1 MSRFLQLHVLTE
13 YPVSNPN
20 RDDLGR
26 PKSALIGGVPRQ
38 RISSQAIKRAI
49 RIHPAFEAALTG
61 HTGKRTQRMGEEII
75 AHLEEL
81 GASSEKAAA
90 IAKEIVPVFG
100 SIEDK
105 KEAERARTKQLA
117 FVSPD
122 ERAAALALAEKAL
135 AGESLAKDKKDLA
148 KQVMRAADGA
158 VDIAMFGRML
168 ADNADLNRDAA
179 VQVAHAITV
188 NRVVIED
195 DFYTAVDDL
204 KKPSE
209 DAGAGFVGE
218 AGFGSGVYYLY
229 VCVDRPLLIRNL
241 AGDADLAARGI
252 EALVR
257 AVSMAVPGG
266 KINSYAN
273 HTRAKFMLAE
283 KGDGQPLN
291 LFGAFTRPMAGPDFV
306 SQAID
311 ALKREREAFS
321 AAYGQICAEE
331 KTLQVGLSG
340 AATLDELAAFAA
352 TGL

>member
-1 MSRFLQLHVLTE
+1 MSRFLQLHILTE

-26 PKSALIGGVPRQ
+26 PKSAMIGGVPRQ
-38 RISSQAIKRAI
+38 RISSQALKRAI

-75 AHLEEL
+75 AHLESL
-81 GASSEKAAA
+81 GADHARAVA

-100 SIEDK
+100 AIEDK
-105 KEAERARTKQLA
+105 KDVDKARTKQLA

-122 ERAAALALAEKAL
+122 ERAAAFALAEKAL
-135 AGESLAKDKKDLA
+135 SGDDLAKDKKDLV
-148 KQVMRAADGA
+148 KQVLRSADGA

-188 NRVVIED
+188 NRVTIED

-229 VCVDRPLLIRNL
+229 VCVDRALLVRNL
-241 AGDADLAARGI
+241 AGDKALAARGLA
-252 EALVR
+252 ALVQ
-257 AVSMAVPGG
+257 AVATAVPGG

-273 HTRAKFMLAE
+273 HTRAKFILAE

-291 LFGAFTRPMAGPDFV
+291 LFGAFTRPMAGPEFVVQAVRALEKERRDF
-306 SQAID
+306 
-311 ALKREREAFS
+311 
-321 AAYGQICAEE
+321 AATYGQTWAEDI
-331 KTLQVGLSG
+331 TLEVGRND
-340 AATLDELAAFAA
+340 AATLDEVAAFASA
-352 TGL
+352 GL

>member
-38 RISSQAIKRAI
+38 RISSQALKRAI

-75 AHLEEL
+75 AHLEGL
-81 GASSEKAAA
+81 GAETAKAVA

-100 SIEDK
+100 AIEDK
-105 KEAERARTKQLA
+105 KDADRARTKQLA

-122 ERAAALALAEKAL
+122 ERAAALVLAEKAL
-135 AGESLAKDKKDLA
+135 NGEDLAKDKKDLA

-188 NRVVIED
+188 NRVIIDD

-229 VCVDRPLLIRNL
+229 LCVNRPLLVRNL
-241 AGDADLAARGI
+241 AGDAALAARGI

-291 LFGAFTRPMAGPDFV
+291 LSGAFTRPVRGPDFIKEAV
-306 SQAID
+306 N
-311 ALKREREAFS
+311 ALDKERSDFAT
-321 AAYGQICAEE
+321 AYGQTWTDQKI
-331 KTLQVGLSG
+331 LHVGQSNT
-340 AATLDELAAFAA
+340 ATLDDVAAFAA
-352 TGL
+352 AGL

>member
-49 RIHPAFEAALTG
+49 RTHPAFEEALRG
-61 HTGKRTQRMGEEII
+61 HIGKRTQRMGEEII
-75 AHLEEL
+75 AHLQRL
-81 GASSEKAAA
+81 GANAEKAMA

-100 SIEDK
+100 AIEDK
-105 KEAERARTKQLA
+105 KDPDKVRTKQLA

-135 AGESLAKDKKDLA
+135 AGENLAKDKKDLA

-168 ADNADLNRDAA
+168 ADNTDLNRDAA
-179 VQVAHAITV
+179 VQVAHAFTV

-195 DFYTAVDDL
+195 DYYTAVDDL

-229 VCVDRPLLIRNL
+229 VCVNRPLLVGNL
-241 AGDADLAARGI
+241 AGDAALAARGI
-252 EALVR
+252 DALVR

-266 KINSYAN
+266 KINSYGN
-273 HTRAKFMLAE
+273 HVRAKFILAE

-291 LFGAFTRPMAGPDFV
+291 LAGAFTKPVSGPDFI
-306 SQAID
+306 SD
-311 ALKREREAFS
+311 AVKALLKEREDFAT
-321 AAYGQICAEE
+321 AYGRGWEEE
-331 KTLQVGLSG
+331 KILHVGRND
-340 AATLDELAAFAA
+340 AATLDEIAAFSAA
-352 TGL
+352 GL

>member
-1 MSRFLQLHVLTE
+1 MSRFLQLHILTE

-20 RDDLGR
+20 RDNLGR
-26 PKSALIGGVPRQ
+26 PKSALIGGEPRQ
-38 RISSQAIKRAI
+38 RISSQALKRAI

-75 AHLEEL
+75 AHLEGL
-81 GASSEKAAA
+81 GAESARAVA

-100 SIEDK
+100 AIEDK
-105 KEAERARTKQLA
+105 KGADKVRTKQLA

-122 ERAAALALAEKAL
+122 ERAAAFALAEKAF
-135 AGESLAKDKKDLA
+135 AGGDLPKDKKELA
-148 KQVMRAADGA
+148 KQVMRTADGA

-188 NRVVIED
+188 NRVTIED

-209 DAGAGFVGE
+209 DVGAGFLDE
-218 AGFGSGVYYLY
+218 AEFGSGVYYLY
-229 VCVDRPLLIRNL
+229 VCVDRPLLVRNL
-241 AGDADLAARGI
+241 AGDTALAARGI
-252 EALVR
+252 DALVR

-273 HTRAKFMLAE
+273 HTRAKFILAE

-291 LFGAFTRPMAGPDFV
+291 LFGAFTRPITGPDFV
-306 SQAID
+306 DKAVD
-311 ALKREREAFS
+311 ALEKERKGFA
-321 AAYGQICAEE
+321 AAYGRTWAEDL
-331 KTLQVGLSG
+331 TLQVGRED
-340 AATLDELAAFAA
+340 AATIDEVAAFAA
-352 TGL
+352 AGL

>member
-49 RIHPAFEAALTG
+49 RIHPAFEDALVG

-75 AHLEEL
+75 AHLEGL
-81 GASSEKAAA
+81 GADTDRAVA

-100 SIEDK
+100 AIEDK
-105 KEAERARTKQLA
+105 KDADKARTRQLA

-122 ERAAALALAEKAL
+122 ERAAAFSLAEKAL
-135 AGESLAKDKKDLA
+135 AGGDLAKDKKELA
-148 KQVMRAADGA
+148 RQVMRAADGA

-188 NRVVIED
+188 NRVTIED

-204 KKPSE
+204 KRPAE

-229 VCVDRPLLIRNL
+229 VCVDRDLLVRNL
-241 AGDADLAARGI
+241 AGDKALAARGLD
-252 EALVR
+252 ALVH

-273 HTRAKFMLAE
+273 HTRAKFILAE

-291 LFGAFTRPMAGPDFV
+291 LFGAFTKPVTGPDFV
-306 SQAID
+306 KQAVEE
-311 ALKREREAFS
+311 LTKERNAFA
-321 AAYGQICAEE
+321 AAYGQTWAED
-331 KTLQVGLSG
+331 KTLQVGQNDT
-340 AATLDELAAFAA
+340 ATLDEIAAFAA
-352 TGL
+352 AGL

>member
-1 MSRFLQLHVLTE
+1 MNRFLQLHVLTE

-26 PKSALIGGVPRQ
+26 PKSATIGGVPRQ
-38 RISSQAIKRAI
+38 RISSQALKRAI
-49 RIHPAFEAALTG
+49 RTHSAFRDALAG
-61 HTGKRTQRMGEEII
+61 HVGDRTQRMGEQII
-75 AHLEEL
+75 DHLKGL
-81 GASSEKAAA
+81 GAPEDKAVA

-100 SIEDK
+100 AIEDK
-105 KEAERARTKQLA
+105 KDREKARTKQLA

-122 ERAAALALAEKAL
+122 EKAAAFTLAEKAL
-135 AGESLAKDKKDLA
+135 EGGDLSKDKKELA
-148 KQVMRAADGA
+148 RQVLRAADGA

-188 NRVVIED
+188 NRVVVED

-204 KKPSE
+204 KERAE

-229 VCVDRPLLIRNL
+229 VCVNRPLLVDNL
-241 AGDADLAARGI
+241 AGDKDLAARGLD
-252 EALVR
+252 ALVR
-257 AVSMAVPGG
+257 AVAMAVPGG

-273 HTRAKFMLAE
+273 HARAKFILAE

-291 LFGAFTRPMAGPDFV
+291 LSGAFTIPVKGPDFV
-306 SQAID
+306 GQAVA
-311 ALKREREAFS
+311 ALKKERADF
-321 AAYGQICAEE
+321 AGAYGKGWAEE
-331 KTLQVGLSG
+331 AVLHVGQNE
-340 AATLDELAAFAA
+340 AQTLDEIAAFAA
-352 TGL
+352 AGL

>member
-49 RIHPAFEAALTG
+49 RIHPAFEAALAG

-75 AHLEEL
+75 AHLEGL
-81 GASSEKAAA
+81 GADTQRAVA

-100 SIEDK
+100 AIEDK
-105 KEAERARTKQLA
+105 KDADKARTKQLA

-122 ERAAALALAEKAL
+122 ERAAAFSLAEKAL
-135 AGESLAKDKKDLA
+135 SGGDLAKDKKDLA

-188 NRVVIED
+188 NRVTIED

-204 KKPSE
+204 KTPSE

-229 VCVDRPLLIRNL
+229 VCVDRDLLVRNL
-241 AGDADLAARGI
+241 AGDKTLAARGLD
-252 EALVR
+252 ALVH

-291 LFGAFTRPMAGPDFV
+291 LFGAFTKPMTGPDFV
-306 SQAID
+306 GD
-311 ALKREREAFS
+311 AVKALAKERADFA
-321 AAYGQICAEE
+321 AAYGQTWTEE
-331 KTLQVGLSG
+331 QTLQVGRNDS
-340 AATLDELAAFAA
+340 ATLDQVAAFAA
-352 TGL
+352 AGL

>member
-26 PKSALIGGVPRQ
+26 PKSALIGGTQRQ
-38 RISSQAIKRAI
+38 RISSQALKRAI
-49 RIHPAFEAALTG
+49 RIHPAFETALTG

-75 AHLEEL
+75 AHLEGL
-81 GASSEKAAA
+81 GAETARAVA

-100 SIEDK
+100 AIEDK
-105 KEAERARTKQLA
+105 KDADRARTKQLA
-117 FVSPD
+117 FISPD
-122 ERAAALALAEKAL
+122 ERAAAFELAEKAL
-135 AGESLAKDKKDLA
+135 AGGDLSKDKKDLA
-148 KQVMRAADGA
+148 RQVMRAADGA

-188 NRVVIED
+188 NRVTIED

-204 KKPSE
+204 KRPSE

-229 VCVDRPLLIRNL
+229 VCADTALLIRNL
-241 AGDADLAARGI
+241 SGDTALAARGLD
-252 EALVR
+252 ALVR

-273 HTRAKFMLAE
+273 HTRAKYMLAE

-291 LFGAFTRPMAGPDFV
+291 LFGAFTRPVAGPDFV
-306 SQAID
+306 GQAIA
-311 ALKREREAFS
+311 ALEKERRDFA
-321 AAYGQICAEE
+321 AAYGQTWTDDR
-331 KTLQVGLSG
+331 TLQVGREGS
-340 AATLDELAAFAA
+340 ATLDEIAAFASA
-352 TGL
+352 GL

>member
-1 MSRFLQLHVLTE
+1 MSRFLQLHILTE

-49 RIHPAFEAALTG
+49 RIHPSFEAALSG

-75 AHLEEL
+75 AHLEGL
-81 GASSEKAAA
+81 GADSERALA

-100 SIEDK
+100 AIEDK
-105 KEAERARTKQLA
+105 KDADKARTKQLA

-122 ERAAALALAEKAL
+122 ERAAALSLAEKAF
-135 AGESLAKDKKDLA
+135 AGGDLAKDKKELA
-148 KQVMRAADGA
+148 KQVLRAADGA

-188 NRVVIED
+188 NRVTIED

-204 KKPSE
+204 KRPAE

-229 VCVDRPLLIRNL
+229 VCVDRDLLVRNL
-241 AGDADLAARGI
+241 AGDKALAARGLD
-252 EALVR
+252 ALVR

-273 HTRAKFMLAE
+273 HTRAKFILAE

-291 LFGAFTRPMAGPDFV
+291 LFGAFTKPMMGPDFM
-306 SQAID
+306 SQAVEG
-311 ALKREREAFS
+311 LMKERNAFAS
-321 AAYGQICAEE
+321 AYGQTFAED
-331 KTLQVGLSG
+331 KTLHVGQNDT
-340 AATLDELAAFAA
+340 ATLDEVAAFAA
-352 TGL
+352 AGL